1 MIAFILGLVIGGA
14 LGVLIMC
21 LMILSGEDDRRRKK
35 TDKERNQNG

>member
-21 LMILSGEDDRRRKK
+21 LMILSGEDDRSRKK
-35 TDKERNQNG
+35 KDKERNQNG